1 MKGLWRLSVF
11 SVSKFEVVGEEESC
25 QKAFRK
31 QIKKKGKLQSLL
43 FSIQCQNG
51 EVECTFSKVVLRVFN
66 KEQEKLSRT
75 KFRFDF
81 ITFLEKSLFLTNLS
95 PSDLS
100 DFVHVL
106 QYKALNCTCKYR
118 RPKSK

>member
-11 SVSKFEVVGEEESC
+11 AVSKFEVVGEEESC

-51 EVECTFSKVVLRVFN
+51 EVVLRVFN

>member
-1 MKGLWRLSVF
+1 MKGLWHLSVF
-11 SVSKFEVVGEEESC
+11 AVSKFEVVGEEESC
-25 QKAFRK
+25 QTAFRK
-31 QIKKKGKLQSLL
+31 QIKEGKLQSLL

-51 EVECTFSKVVLRVFN
+51 EVECPFSKVVLRVFN

>member
-11 SVSKFEVVGEEESC
+11 AVSKFEVVGEAESL
-25 QKAFRK
+25 QKTN
-31 QIKKKGKLQSLL
+31 KKKGKLQSLL

-75 KFRFDF
+75 KFKFDF